1 MMGQNIEKPRAYARA
16 KLWLALLSGAIEL
29 AAAVGFLVSRASEAL
44 AGWLAGHVPHAAI
57 VAAYVVVT
65 VIGLQ
70 ILSLPLGWWGRR
82 VEIRFG
88 LNRQGL
94 AGWLLDECKSLAL
107 GLVLGV
113 LGAEV
118 LYALLR
124 ATPAHWWW
132 WAWGVFTAITVV
144 LAQLGPV
151 LLLPLFFKLRQMSE
165 TEEPDASMVRRLQ
178 ATYARLRAENPK
190 LPRLHGIFE
199 WKLGEKSA
207 KANAALTGLGPT
219 RRVIISDTLLEGAAP
234 EEIEAVFVHELGHH
248 VHGDIWRGIAFQSA
262 LTLLGFWLADVA
274 LRALS
279 PALGLRGIADI
290 AGLPLVV
297 IVFGVLGL
305 LLMPASN
312 AFVRSSP
319 ACADWRRR
327 TWPRSIPRAGRS
339 GCFTPTPQSP
349 PASAAASGGSR
360 RRTLRSAADKK
371 LHSQALPA
379 ICNTSA
385 GVKPL
390 TSCSRAYSSN
400 SEHPKM
406 PGSSLLTDTCNP
418 ASKNAR
424 TGWRRPASHT
434 PVFRFDI

>member
-1 MMGQNIEKPRAYARA
+1 MSGPNVEKPRAYARA
-16 KLWLALLSGAIEL
+16 KLWLAVISGALEL
-29 AAAVGFLVSRASEAL
+29 AAAVVFLGSGGSEAL
-44 AGWLAGHVPHAAI
+44 ATRLAGHTQHITI
-57 VAAYVVVT
+57 VVCTYVVASL
-65 VIGLQ
+65 IGLQ
-70 ILSLPLGWWGRR
+70 ILSLPLDWWGRHL
-82 VEIRFG
+82 EIRFE
-88 LNRQGL
+88 LNRQALGS
-94 AGWLLDECKSLAL
+94 WLFDECKGLAL

-151 LLLPLFFKLRQMSE
+151 ILLPLFFKLRQMSE
-165 TEEPDASMVRRLQ
+165 IEEPDATMVHRLQ

-262 LTLLGFWLADVA
+262 LTLLGFWLADVT

-305 LLMPASN
+305 LLMPASH
-312 AFVRSSP
+312 AFVRRMERR
-319 ACADWRRR
+319 ADDYSFTVLGTAQPLIAGLRRLAEKNLAEVDPPRWKEWLLYSHPSIATRIRRGR
-327 TWPRSIPRAGRS
+327 TW
-339 GCFTPTPQSP
+339 Q
-349 PASAAASGGSR
+349 AAHGA
-360 RRTLRSAADKK
+360 
-371 LHSQALPA
+371 
-379 ICNTSA
+379 
-385 GVKPL
+385 PL
-390 TSCSRAYSSN
+390 G
-400 SEHPKM
+400 
-406 PGSSLLTDTCNP
+406 PG
-418 ASKNAR
+418 
-424 TGWRRPASHT
+424 
-434 PVFRFDI
+434 